1 MGQNPQTQ
9 NASRLTTLRQKSDV
23 KIIVFTITLLS
34 NMSQQKVRHHV
45 HQKTISILTAGPT
58 EQNRCKPD
66 FFWGPGQILHGLSMF
81 IGMIQLL
88 IGTIP
93 MQGKRLKATGNLN
106 DYLTG
111 VDLCLSL
118 FFEEQYCARPTEHKS
133 SWCPSTW
140 LKSLAIP
147 LAPLGFATILWK
159 W

>member
-1 MGQNPQTQ
+1 
-9 NASRLTTLRQKSDV
+9 
-23 KIIVFTITLLS
+23 
-34 NMSQQKVRHHV
+34 MSQQKLRHHV

-66 FFWGPGQILHGLSMF
+66 FFGGPGQILHGLSMF

-93 MQGKRLKATGNLN
+93 I
-106 DYLTG
+106 
-111 VDLCLSL
+111 
-118 FFEEQYCARPTEHKS
+118 